1 MWFFVCHRTR
11 PLGCII
17 NQDQKRER
25 QNTITDMPCQWCR
38 PTCTWLEEEGG
49 IHNSVPHES
58 ARAIH
63 DMMFPFFHGEARP
76 SCFAQ
81 RGCDSTWWGLT
92 VTWGKATA
100 TAARK
105 VCDRWRTTIDRA
117 VQKERRWAYTSWCS
131 EVRSRREE
139 HAPIF
144 IVDFLPKVGDASRIS
159 APGQLPSE
167 ENFLYRSTA
176 KENLSNRVALG
187 RGAQASH
194 CMRAQ
199 PWPRIV
205 VLAKFSVWSSIAIF
219 AFFSDAEKTKML
231 CHDHCSFSHWTN
243 KRIKF

>member
-63 DMMFPFFHGEARP
+63 DVMFPFFHGEARP

-131 EVRSRREE
+131 EVRSLREE

-167 ENFLYRSTA
+167 EIFLYRSTA
-176 KENLSNRVALG
+176 KEILSNRVNALG
-187 RGAQASH
+187 SFMGSFVAMRRQTTELRGQT
-194 CMRAQ
+194 
-199 PWPRIV
+199 PIDRIRSI
-205 VLAKFSVWSSIAIF
+205 FVWQR
-219 AFFSDAEKTKML
+219 
-231 CHDHCSFSHWTN
+231 HG
-243 KRIKF
+243 